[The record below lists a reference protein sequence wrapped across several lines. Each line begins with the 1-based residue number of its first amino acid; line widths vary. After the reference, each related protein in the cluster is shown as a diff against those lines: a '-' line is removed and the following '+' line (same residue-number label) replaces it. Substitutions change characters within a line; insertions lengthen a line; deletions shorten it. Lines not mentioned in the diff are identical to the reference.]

1 MAAKKSA
8 SKQKLETAMREV
20 FTDEPSTVT
29 RANVSPERK
38 RKMKGCHWFSRKRV
52 NKAHVSPKEGL
63 TPWQSP
69 RLPRLPKR
77 RSDPEEAMNSR
88 MMKGKKA
95 QKGKK

>member
-38 RKMKGCHWFSRKRV
+38 RKMKVAIGFSKARKQG
-52 NKAHVSPKEGL
+52 A
-63 TPWQSP
+63 
-69 RLPRLPKR
+69 RLPK
-77 RSDPEEAMNSR
+77 
-88 MMKGKKA
+88 KKD
-95 QKGKK
+95 